1 MWQFAQSLA
10 GRGAAH
16 AGEEVRPVAEILSPP
31 LVESVDHQEV
41 EHPS

>member
-1 MWQFAQSLA
+1 MWQFAQPLA
-10 GRGAAH
+10 RRGAAR
-16 AGEEVRPVAEILSPP
+16 AREEVRPVAEILSAP